1 MEDVD
6 AMLVACFS
14 AHPLIPALRELFSCP
29 IIGIMEASLYAS
41 RMLGGQ
47 FGIVSTSYRSKLMQ
61 HDAVAGY
68 GLSHFYAGSEATGL
82 GVLEL
87 ETKPRS
93 EVLARMGHAS
103 KTLVEEK
110 GADCVLLGCAGMT
123 DMVRACEKAVT
134 AERDGGG
141 ETERRVNVVD
151 GVEVGVHFLIA
162 LVRAK
167 LSTSKVGVY
176 RSADESRKARRQ
188 AWL

>member
-1 MEDVD
+1 
-6 AMLVACFS
+6 
-14 AHPLIPALRELFSCP
+14 
-29 IIGIMEASLYAS
+29 MEASLYAS

-61 HDAVAGY
+61 RDAVAGY
-68 GLSHFYAGSEATGL
+68 GLSHFYVGSEATGL

-87 ETKPRS
+87 ETKSRS
-93 EVLARMGHAS
+93 EVLARMGYAS

-123 DMVRACEKAVT
+123 DMVRACEKAVM
-134 AERDGGG
+134 AEMDGGG
-141 ETERRVNVVD
+141 DTERRVNVID
-151 GVEVGVHFLIA
+151 GVEVGMHFLIA

-167 LSTSKVGVY
+167 LHTSNVGIY
-176 RSADESRKARRQ
+176 KSADESRKARRQ